1 MPTYRGVLGTFEGLP
16 SAGNADFAKG
26 DVICATRY
34 RRDPSQPSL
43 PSGGPSPPFEPNFIH
58 WAGTPTNTVDGGGGP
73 NWSTEIGP
81 WSRLRPLEVKPA
93 TFPPGNNRPAGQ
105 PLSPNPTADL
115 VGSHREDPSYE

>member
-43 PSGGPSPPFEPNFIH
+43 PSGGPSLPFEPNFIH

-73 NWSTEIGP
+73 NWSTEIRTLEPRAAP
-81 WSRLRPLEVKPA
+81 WGEAGDVSTRKQSAGRA
-93 TFPPGNNRPAGQ
+93 TSQ
-105 PLSPNPTADL
+105 PEPDS
-115 VGSHREDPSYE
+115 